1 MAGFK
6 ESCLDEQFIAVG
18 LCKKGIMNLVKYLAQ
33 CDSQANAGLMTR
45 EVS

>member
-18 LCKKGIMNLVKYLAQ
+18 LCKKGFVDLVQYLAQ
-33 CDSQANAGLMTR
+33 R
-45 EVS
+45 EFPGKCRIDDT